1 LHGDRKLTNVSLVL
15 NGIQE
20 QIYKKN
26 ITKIRNNL
34 NQAMNE
40 KLYFTQIRQVIF
52 N

>member
-1 LHGDRKLTNVSLVL
+1 L

-26 ITKIRNNL
+26 ITKIKNKL
-34 NQAMNE
+34 NQTMNE
-40 KLYFTQIRQVIF
+40 KLNFTQFRHVIF